1 MAGQVFT
8 LPPRQTGAGAF
19 TEGMS
24 PFLVMAFEQML
35 KRKFQDQERQ
45 KAQQRIQQF
54 APGLFTTAAQQT
66 LASEQPSMGALG
78 TIPERYKRILQKEV
92 QTQPYQ
98 LDIEKAKQYP
108 GLDFSEMGIPYK
120 VPQPNLFENL
130 TIDEEGNPIIKIGER
145 KIPLKS
151 IGKTSATFAPS
162 KETDEGYENNL
173 NAAIQAIQKGKDPIA
188 VFQRMAGAYSKKSGE
203 LKRILLQQKKETL
216 TDIIRAVK
224 GNE

>member
-1 MAGQVFT
+1 M
-8 LPPRQTGAGAF
+8 AGAF
-19 TEGMS
+19 TVMQRPKSGWQEAQEAAM
-24 PFLVMAFEQML
+24 PMLQMAFQALMQQ
-35 KRKFQDQERQ
+35 KMQENQQ
-45 KAQQRIQQF
+45 KEAQQRLQQF